1 MALRIAAA
9 SGGDF
14 GLPAFAA
21 LRDAGH
27 ELVLLVTPPPRPAGR
42 GRELHPCPAQ
52 VWGEAAGVPLL
63 ATADLNAPESI
74 AALRAAAPDLLFVVD
89 FGQILSAAALAV
101 PRLAAV
107 NLHGSLLPAWR
118 GAEPIR
124 RALLAGDRATGVTA
138 MLMDERIDTGGMLL
152 AATVA
157 IDARETYGTLRTKLA
172 ALGAE
177 VMART
182 VAGLADGTLH
192 PRAQDDRAASL
203 ARKLRKEERVIDW
216 LQPAA
221 ALDLLVRALQPA
233 PGAYTLRAG
242 KRLTVGA
249 AQTVAGR
256 GAAGTVVSTE
266 PLRLGTGDGL
276 LEMVM
281 LQPEGKTMMTA
292 AAFVRGYRPV
302 AGEAWGA

>member
-1 MALRIAAA
+1 MPLRIAAA

-21 LRDAGH
+21 LRAAGH
-27 ELVLLVTPPPRPAGR
+27 ALVLLVTPPPRPAGR
-42 GRELHPCPAQ
+42 GRELQPCPAQ
-52 VWGEAAGVPLL
+52 AWGEQQGVPLL
-63 ATADLNAPESI
+63 ATADINAPESI
-74 AALRAAAPDLLFVVD
+74 AALRAVAPDLFFVVD

-124 RALLAGDRATGVTA
+124 RALLAGDRETGVTA
-138 MLMDERIDTGGMLL
+138 MLMDEHIDTGGMLR
-152 AATVA
+152 AETVA
-157 IDARETYGTLRTKLA
+157 ITPRETYGTLRGKLA

-177 VMART
+177 VMVRT
-182 VAGLADGTLH
+182 VAGLADGTLR

-203 ARKLRKEERVIDW
+203 ARKLRKEERVISW
-216 LQPAA
+216 TQPAT

-249 AQTVAGR
+249 AQAVAGS
-256 GAAGTVVSTE
+256 GTAGTVVSVA

-276 LEMVM
+276 LEIAM

-292 AAFVRGYRPV
+292 AAFARGYRPA
-302 AGEAWGA
+302 AGEVWGA